1 MTAWVVLLHDSRLG
15 FARLERCAC
24 NAFNDPPL
32 CSLSPTDEAV
42 RAFVAALVAD
52 LGARSDVE
60 AEDLETPGL
69 PPCVHGSHHKVQ
81 LVALN
86 GWLTTL
92 LGLSFAEAD
101 TEGAT
106 APGTDARGLRAHVA
120 ERIDV
125 YLAVPLDAAPD
136 LAAEWLVVDLAG
148 DPAELGP
155 YVRWK
160 ASSVTALVAEIRAA
174 LHPEVALDVI
184 PTVQR
189 SIVASCREGTDLR
202 GLCMAADF
210 PEVPF
215 YEPGPGRVAVDR
227 LDVAQRA
234 GFGTT
239 GAILRPD
246 RSDMRG
252 AGVIRSHVAAVEGND
267 LMGLSFY
274 DWGMLR
280 VPDRAALREALA

>member
-69 PPCVHGSHHKVQ
+69 LPCVHGSHHKVQ

-101 TEGAT
+101 TEGAM
-106 APGTDARGLRAHVA
+106 APGTDAAGAC
-120 ERIDV
+120 
-125 YLAVPLDAAPD
+125 APT
-136 LAAEWLVVDLAG
+136 W
-148 DPAELGP
+148 
-155 YVRWK
+155 R
-160 ASSVTALVAEIRAA
+160 SALTSTSPCPWMR
-174 LHPEVALDVI
+174 HP
-184 PTVQR
+184 T
-189 SIVASCREGTDLR
+189 S
-202 GLCMAADF
+202 
-210 PEVPF
+210 
-215 YEPGPGRVAVDR
+215 R
-227 LDVAQRA
+227 LS
-234 GFGTT
+234 G
-239 GAILRPD
+239 
-246 RSDMRG
+246 
-252 AGVIRSHVAAVEGND
+252 
-267 LMGLSFY
+267 
-274 DWGMLR
+274 W
-280 VPDRAALREALA
+280 